1 MIKAI
6 IFDWDD
12 VIVAGST
19 KGYINCYH
27 ETLSRLGVFLEAEE
41 EKRRIFENWGKA
53 PKAELSGL
61 LKEHPGKL
69 DEAYRLYDGILLNSD
84 TFVNC
89 VKPINGVNIL
99 LENLAKKY
107 ALAIA
112 TGIHPV
118 LLKKIMDKF
127 NTPKVFSKIIS
138 AYDIEEKNQK
148 PSPYSLNEIMAFL
161 KVKSEETIYVG
172 DAKNDVLM
180 ARNARIE
187 PIVVLTGHLS
197 KSEAEVLKVKHIIP
211 DVTEIE
217 EVLESIGSK

>member
-12 VIVAGST
+12 VIVTGST
-19 KGYINCYH
+19 EGYIKYYH
-27 ETLSRLGVFLEAEE
+27 ETLSRLGVFLDAKE
-41 EKRRIFENWGKA
+41 EKRRIFKNWGKS
-53 PKAELSGL
+53 PKAELGGL

-69 DEAYRLYDGILLNSD
+69 NEACRLYDGILLNSD

-89 VKPINGVNIL
+89 VKPVTGVNSL
-99 LENLAKKY
+99 LEGLVEKY
-107 ALAIA
+107 TLAIA

-127 NTPKVFSKIIS
+127 GIPNVFSKIIS
-138 AYDIEEKNQK
+138 AYDIDEKNQK

-180 ARNARIE
+180 ARNAHVE

-197 KSEAEVLKVKHIIP
+197 KSEAQGLKVKHIIP
-211 DVTEIE
+211 DVTKLE
-217 EVLESIGSK
+217 EVLESMRRK

>member
-148 PSPYSLNEIMAFL
+148 PSPYSL
-161 KVKSEETIYVG
+161 
-172 DAKNDVLM
+172 
-180 ARNARIE
+180 
-187 PIVVLTGHLS
+187 
-197 KSEAEVLKVKHIIP
+197 
-211 DVTEIE
+211 
-217 EVLESIGSK
+217 